1 MDIDISAD
9 LLYYIIYNKRALS
22 IEHCALIRR
31 IRENCEMRKGLALT
45 TVFMA
50 IVIAVVIVASTFA
63 FFSNVPDKTVVTIG
77 ANDDFSISLGDAV
90 GTAQLFPQTPVSDN
104 SGGVSGE
111 KKYASVTIEYTVAVE
126 GAASITLRVSDSYE
140 WTGVDADVEDLQ
152 GLQDY
157 VNSHIKCRLY
167 AAGEQPPEWGAAGAA
182 EYKLPKFNPGA
193 TGTVKLDVMLDLSEE
208 LAPPELEDATLTVRV
223 GVEKTTSGESA

>member
-1 MDIDISAD
+1 M
-9 LLYYIIYNKRALS
+9 
-22 IEHCALIRR
+22 IRR

-90 GTAQLFPQTPVSDN
+90 GTAKLFPQTPVSDN
-104 SGGVSGE
+104 SGVVSGE
-111 KKYASVTIEYTVAVE
+111 KYASVTIEYTVAVE
-126 GAASITLRVSDSYE
+126 GAESITLRVSDYV
-140 WTGVDADVEDLQ
+140 WTGIGEDV
-152 GLQDY
+152 QDY
-157 VNSHIKCRLY
+157 VKSHIKCRLY
-167 AAGEQPPEWGAAGAA
+167 AGEQPPEWGTA
-182 EYKLPKFNPGA
+182 EYKLPKITPGA

-208 LAPPELEDATLTVRV
+208 LAPPELKGATLTVRV

>member
-1 MDIDISAD
+1 
-9 LLYYIIYNKRALS
+9 
-22 IEHCALIRR
+22 
-31 IRENCEMRKGLALT
+31 MRKGLALT

-90 GTAQLFPQTPVSDN
+90 GTAQLFPQTPVSNN

-111 KKYASVTIEYTVAVE
+111 KYASVTIEYTVAVE
-126 GAASITLRVSDSYE
+126 GAESITLRVSDSYA
-140 WTGVDADVEDLQ
+140 WTGVDADVQ
-152 GLQDY
+152 NY

-167 AAGEQPPEWGAAGAA
+167 AGEQPPEWGAA
-182 EYKLPKFNPGA
+182 EYELPNITPGA
-193 TGTVKLDVMLDLSEE
+193 TGTVTLDVKLDLSEE
-208 LAPPELEDATLTVRV
+208 LAPPELKGATLTVRV

>member
-1 MDIDISAD
+1 
-9 LLYYIIYNKRALS
+9 
-22 IEHCALIRR
+22 
-31 IRENCEMRKGLALT
+31 MRKGLALT

-90 GTAQLFPQTPVSDN
+90 GTAQLFPQTPVSNN

-126 GAASITLRVSDSYE
+126 GAASITLRVSDSYA
-140 WTGVDADVEDLQ
+140 WTDAYGAPLDKDVAAYIKP
-152 GLQDY
+152 Y
-157 VNSHIKCRLY
+157 VKCRLY
-167 AAGEQPPEWGAAGAA
+167 LGGDAPEWDDAGAA
-182 EYKLPKFNPGA
+182 EYELPNFNPGA
-193 TGTVKLDVMLDLSEE
+193 TGKVTLDVMLDLSEE
-208 LAPPELEDATLTVRV
+208 LAPPELKGATLTVRV

>member
-1 MDIDISAD
+1 
-9 LLYYIIYNKRALS
+9 
-22 IEHCALIRR
+22 
-31 IRENCEMRKGLALT
+31 MRKGLALT

-111 KKYASVTIEYTVAVE
+111 KYASVTIEYTVAVE
-126 GAASITLRVSDSYE
+126 GAESITLRVSDSYA
-140 WTGVDADVEDLQ
+140 WTGVGEDVVGKDV
-152 GLQDY
+152 QDY

-167 AAGEQPPEWGAAGAA
+167 AGGQPPEWGAAGAA
-182 EYKLPKFNPGA
+182 EYELPNITPGA
-193 TGTVKLDVMLDLSEE
+193 TGTVKLDVMLDISEE
-208 LAPPELEDATLTVRV
+208 LAPPELEGATLTVRV

>member
-1 MDIDISAD
+1 MC
-9 LLYYIIYNKRALS
+9 

-111 KKYASVTIEYTVAVE
+111 KYASVTIEYTVAVE
-126 GAASITLRVSDSYE
+126 GAESITLRVSDSYA

-152 GLQDY
+152 DLQDY

-167 AAGEQPPEWGAAGAA
+167 AAGEQPPEWGAA
-182 EYKLPKFNPGA
+182 EYKLPKINPGA

-208 LAPPELEDATLTVRV
+208 LAPPELKGATLTVRV

>member
-1 MDIDISAD
+1 M
-9 LLYYIIYNKRALS
+9 
-22 IEHCALIRR
+22 IRR

-90 GTAQLFPQTPVSDN
+90 GTAQLFPQTPVSNN

-111 KKYASVTIEYTVAVE
+111 KYASVTIEYTVAVE
-126 GAASITLRVSDSYE
+126 GAESITLRVSDSYA
-140 WTGVDADVEDLQ
+140 WTGVDADVQ
-152 GLQDY
+152 NY
-157 VNSHIKCRLY
+157 VKSHIKCRLY
-167 AAGEQPPEWGAAGAA
+167 AGGQPPEWGAAGAA
-182 EYKLPKFNPGA
+182 EYKLPNINPGA
-193 TGTVKLDVMLDLSEE
+193 TGTVTLDVMLDLSEE
-208 LAPPELEDATLTVRV
+208 LAPPELKGATLTVRV

>member
-1 MDIDISAD
+1 
-9 LLYYIIYNKRALS
+9 
-22 IEHCALIRR
+22 
-31 IRENCEMRKGLALT
+31 MRKGLALT

-90 GTAQLFPQTPVSDN
+90 GTAALSPQTPVSDN

-111 KKYASVTIEYTVAVE
+111 KYASVTIEYTVAVE
-126 GAASITLRVSDSYE
+126 GAASITLRVSDYA
-140 WTGVDADVEDLQ
+140 WTGVDEDVQ
-152 GLQDY
+152 GY

-167 AAGEQPPEWGAAGAA
+167 AAGGQPLEWGAAGAA
-182 EYKLPKFNPGA
+182 EYKLPNINPGA
-193 TGTVKLDVMLDLSEE
+193 TGKVTLDVMLDLSEE
-208 LAPPELEDATLTVRV
+208 LAPPELEGATLTVRV

>member
-1 MDIDISAD
+1 
-9 LLYYIIYNKRALS
+9 
-22 IEHCALIRR
+22 
-31 IRENCEMRKGLALT
+31 MRKGLALT

-90 GTAQLFPQTPVSDN
+90 GTAALSPQTPVSNN
-104 SGGVSGE
+104 SGGTIGA
-111 KKYASVTIEYTVAVE
+111 KFASVTIEYTVAVE
-126 GAASITLRVSDSYE
+126 GAASITLRVFDSYA
-140 WTGVDADVEDLQ
+140 WTGVDADVQ
-152 GLQDY
+152 GY

-167 AAGEQPPEWGAAGAA
+167 AEGEQPPEWGAAGSA
-182 EYKLPKFNPGA
+182 EYKLPNFNPGA
-193 TGTVKLDVMLDLSEE
+193 TGVVTLDVMLDLSEE
-208 LAPPELEDATLTVRV
+208 LAPPELEGATLTVRV

>member
-1 MDIDISAD
+1 
-9 LLYYIIYNKRALS
+9 
-22 IEHCALIRR
+22 
-31 IRENCEMRKGLALT
+31 MRKGLALT

-104 SGGVSGE
+104 SGGVFGE
-111 KKYASVTIEYTVAVE
+111 KYASVTIEYTVAVE
-126 GAASITLRVSDSYE
+126 GAASITLRVSDSYA
-140 WTGVDADVEDLQ
+140 WTGVGDADVDADVQ
-152 GLQDY
+152 GY
-157 VNSHIKCRLY
+157 VNLHIKCRLY
-167 AAGEQPPEWGAAGAA
+167 AEGEQPPEWGAAGAA
-182 EYKLPKFNPGA
+182 EYALPDIAPGA
-193 TGTVKLDVMLDLSEE
+193 TGTVTLDVMLDLSEE
-208 LAPPELEDATLTVRV
+208 LAPPELEGATLTVRV

>member
-1 MDIDISAD
+1 
-9 LLYYIIYNKRALS
+9 
-22 IEHCALIRR
+22 
-31 IRENCEMRKGLALT
+31 MRKGLALT

-111 KKYASVTIEYTVAVE
+111 KYASVIIEYTVAVE

-140 WTGVDADVEDLQ
+140 WTGVGEDVVDADVQ
-152 GLQDY
+152 NY
-157 VNSHIKCRLY
+157 VKSHIKCRLY
-167 AAGEQPPEWGAAGAA
+167 AKGEQPPEWGAA
-182 EYKLPKFNPGA
+182 EYELPNSNPGA
-193 TGTVKLDVMLDLSEE
+193 TGFVTLDVMLDLSEE
-208 LAPPELEDATLTVRV
+208 LAPPELKGATLTVRV

>member
-1 MDIDISAD
+1 MH
-9 LLYYIIYNKRALS
+9 Y
-22 IEHCALIRR
+22 ALIRR

-63 FFSNVPDKTVVTIG
+63 FFSNVPDKTVVTID
-77 ANDDFSISLGDAV
+77 ANDDFSISLGEAE
-90 GTAQLFPQTPVSDN
+90 GTAQLSPQTPVSDN
-104 SGGVSGE
+104 SGGVFGE

-126 GAASITLRVSDSYE
+126 GAESITLRVSDSYA
-140 WTGVDADVEDLQ
+140 WTDVDAGVDADVDAV
-152 GLQDY
+152 QDY

-167 AAGEQPPEWGAAGAA
+167 AKGGQPPEWGAAGAA
-182 EYKLPKFNPGA
+182 EYKLPVVTPGA
-193 TGTVKLDVMLDLSEE
+193 TGTVTLDVMLDLSEE
-208 LAPPELEDATLTVRV
+208 LAPPELKGATLTVRV

>member
-1 MDIDISAD
+1 
-9 LLYYIIYNKRALS
+9 
-22 IEHCALIRR
+22 
-31 IRENCEMRKGLALT
+31 MRKGLALT

-104 SGGVSGE
+104 SGGVSG
-111 KKYASVTIEYTVAVE
+111 KKYASVKIEYTVAVE
-126 GAASITLRVSDSYE
+126 GAASITLRVSDYV
-140 WTGVDADVEDLQ
+140 WTGIGEDVEDLQ
-152 GLQDY
+152 DLQDY

-167 AAGEQPPEWGAAGAA
+167 AAGEQPPEWGAA
-182 EYKLPKFNPGA
+182 EYKLPDIAPGA
-193 TGTVKLDVMLDLSEE
+193 TGKVTLDVMLDLSEE
-208 LAPPELEDATLTVRV
+208 LAPPELKDATLTVRV

>member
-1 MDIDISAD
+1 MGIDISAD

-22 IEHCALIRR
+22 IEHCASIRR

-90 GTAQLFPQTPVSDN
+90 GTAQLFPQTPVSNN

-126 GAASITLRVSDSYE
+126 DATSVVLRVSDSYA
-140 WTGVDADVEDLQ
+140 WTGADGALLDKDVAA
-152 GLQDY
+152 Y
-157 VNSHIKCRLY
+157 IKPYIKCRLY
-167 AAGEQPPEWGAAGAA
+167 WGGDAPEWGAAGAA
-182 EYKLPKFNPGA
+182 EYKLPDFSMGA
-193 TGTVKLDVMLDLSEE
+193 TGKVTLDVMLDLSEE
-208 LAPPELEDATLTVRV
+208 LAPPELVGATLTVRV

>member
-1 MDIDISAD
+1 
-9 LLYYIIYNKRALS
+9 
-22 IEHCALIRR
+22 
-31 IRENCEMRKGLALT
+31 MRKGLALT

-90 GTAQLFPQTPVSDN
+90 GTAQLSPQTPVSDN

-126 GAASITLRVSDSYE
+126 GAESITLRVSDSYA
-140 WTGVDADVEDLQ
+140 WTGVDADVQ
-152 GLQDY
+152 GY

-167 AAGEQPPEWGAAGAA
+167 AVGEQPPEWGAAGAA
-182 EYKLPKFNPGA
+182 EYELQDIAPGA
-193 TGTVKLDVMLDLSEE
+193 TGKVTLDVMLDLSEE
-208 LAPPELEDATLTVRV
+208 LAPPELEGATLTVRV

>member
-1 MDIDISAD
+1 
-9 LLYYIIYNKRALS
+9 
-22 IEHCALIRR
+22 
-31 IRENCEMRKGLALT
+31 MRKGLALT

-90 GTAQLFPQTPVSDN
+90 GTAALSPQTPVSDN
-104 SGGVSGE
+104 SGGVFGE

-126 GAASITLRVSDSYE
+126 GATSITLRVSDSYA
-140 WTGVDADVEDLQ
+140 WTGVGEDVED
-152 GLQDY
+152 LQDY

-167 AAGEQPPEWGAAGAA
+167 AGGQPPEWGAAGAA
-182 EYKLPKFNPGA
+182 EYELPDIAPGA
-193 TGTVKLDVMLDLSEE
+193 TGTVTLDVMLDLSEE
-208 LAPPELEDATLTVRV
+208 LAPPELEGATLTVRV

>member
-1 MDIDISAD
+1 
-9 LLYYIIYNKRALS
+9 
-22 IEHCALIRR
+22 
-31 IRENCEMRKGLALT
+31 MRKGLALT

-104 SGGVSGE
+104 SGGVFGE
-111 KKYASVTIEYTVAVE
+111 KYASVTIEYTVAVE
-126 GAASITLRVSDSYE
+126 GAASITLRVSDYA
-140 WTGVDADVEDLQ
+140 WTGVGEDVVDADVQ
-152 GLQDY
+152 NY

-167 AAGEQPPEWGAAGAA
+167 AEGGQPPEWGAASAA
-182 EYKLPKFNPGA
+182 EYKLPNINSGA
-193 TGTVKLDVMLDLSEE
+193 TGKVTLDVMLDLSEE
-208 LAPPELEDATLTVRV
+208 LAPPELKDATLTVRV

>member
-1 MDIDISAD
+1 
-9 LLYYIIYNKRALS
+9 
-22 IEHCALIRR
+22 
-31 IRENCEMRKGLALT
+31 MRKGLALT

-63 FFSNVPDKTVVTIG
+63 FFSNVPDKTVVTID

-126 GAASITLRVSDSYE
+126 GAASITLRVSDSYV
-140 WTGVDADVEDLQ
+140 WTGADGAPLEEDVDADV
-152 GLQDY
+152 QDY

-167 AAGEQPPEWGAAGAA
+167 AAGEQPLEWGAA
-182 EYKLPKFNPGA
+182 EYELPNITPGA
-193 TGTVKLDVMLDLSEE
+193 TGKVTLDVMLDLSEE
-208 LAPPELEDATLTVRV
+208 LAPPELKGATLTVRV
-223 GVEKTTSGESA
+223 GVEKTTSGENA

>member
-1 MDIDISAD
+1 
-9 LLYYIIYNKRALS
+9 
-22 IEHCALIRR
+22 
-31 IRENCEMRKGLALT
+31 MRKGLALT

-104 SGGVSGE
+104 SGDVSG

-126 GAASITLRVSDSYE
+126 GAASITLRVSDSYL
-140 WTGVDADVEDLQ
+140 WTGLDTGDDGEDVQ
-152 GLQDY
+152 NY

-167 AAGEQPPEWGAAGAA
+167 AEGEQPPEWGAA
-182 EYKLPKFNPGA
+182 EYKLPDIAPGA
-193 TGTVKLDVMLDLSEE
+193 TGTVTLDVMLDLSEE
-208 LAPPELEDATLTVRV
+208 LAPPELAGATLTVRV

>member
-1 MDIDISAD
+1 M
-9 LLYYIIYNKRALS
+9 
-22 IEHCALIRR
+22 IRR

-90 GTAQLFPQTPVSDN
+90 GTAQLFPQTPDSDN

-111 KKYASVTIEYTVAVE
+111 KYASVTIEYTVAVE
-126 GAASITLRVSDSYE
+126 GAESITLRVSDSYA

-152 GLQDY
+152 DLQDY

-167 AAGEQPPEWGAAGAA
+167 AAGEQPPEWGAA
-182 EYKLPKFNPGA
+182 EYKLPKINPGA

-208 LAPPELEDATLTVRV
+208 LAPPELKGATLTVRV

>member
-1 MDIDISAD
+1 
-9 LLYYIIYNKRALS
+9 
-22 IEHCALIRR
+22 
-31 IRENCEMRKGLALT
+31 MRKGLALT

-104 SGGVSGE
+104 SGGVSG

-126 GAASITLRVSDSYE
+126 GAASITLRVSDSSYE
-140 WTGVDADVEDLQ
+140 WTDDVEDV
-152 GLQDY
+152 QDY

-167 AAGEQPPEWGAAGAA
+167 AEGEQPPEWGAAGSA
-182 EYKLPKFNPGA
+182 EYELPDIAPGA
-193 TGTVKLDVMLDLSEE
+193 TGVVTLDVMLDLSEE
-208 LAPPELEDATLTVRV
+208 LAPPELEGATLTVRV

>member
-1 MDIDISAD
+1 
-9 LLYYIIYNKRALS
+9 
-22 IEHCALIRR
+22 
-31 IRENCEMRKGLALT
+31 MRKGLALT

-111 KKYASVTIEYTVAVE
+111 KYASVTIEYTVAVE
-126 GAASITLRVSDSYE
+126 GAASITLRVSGSYA
-140 WTGVDADVEDLQ
+140 WTGVGEDVDEDV
-152 GLQDY
+152 QDY

-167 AAGEQPPEWGAAGAA
+167 AGEQPPEWGAA
-182 EYKLPKFNPGA
+182 EYKLPNINPGA
-193 TGTVKLDVMLDLSEE
+193 TGTVTLDVMLDLSEE
-208 LAPPELEDATLTVRV
+208 LAPPELKGATLTVRV

>member
-1 MDIDISAD
+1 
-9 LLYYIIYNKRALS
+9 
-22 IEHCALIRR
+22 
-31 IRENCEMRKGLALT
+31 MRKGLALT

-104 SGGVSGE
+104 RGGVSGE
-111 KKYASVTIEYTVAVE
+111 KYASVTIEYTVAVE
-126 GAASITLRVSDSYE
+126 GAESITLRVSDSYA
-140 WTGVDADVEDLQ
+140 WTGVGEDV
-152 GLQDY
+152 QDY

-167 AAGEQPPEWGAAGAA
+167 AGGQPPEWGAAGAA
-182 EYKLPKFNPGA
+182 EYELPNFNPGA
-193 TGTVKLDVMLDLSEE
+193 TGKVTLDVMLDLSEE
-208 LAPPELEDATLTVRV
+208 LAPPELKGATLTVRV

>member
-1 MDIDISAD
+1 M
-9 LLYYIIYNKRALS
+9 S
-22 IEHCALIRR
+22 IVRCALIRR

-104 SGGVSGE
+104 SGVVSGE
-111 KKYASVTIEYTVAVE
+111 KYASVTIEYTVAVE
-126 GAASITLRVSDSYE
+126 GAESITLRVSDSYA
-140 WTGVDADVEDLQ
+140 WTGVDADVQ
-152 GLQDY
+152 NY
-157 VNSHIKCRLY
+157 VKSHIKCRLY
-167 AAGEQPPEWGAAGAA
+167 AKGEQPPEWGAA
-182 EYKLPKFNPGA
+182 EYKLPNITPGA
-193 TGTVKLDVMLDLSEE
+193 TGTVTLDVMLDLSEE
-208 LAPPELEDATLTVRV
+208 LAPPELKGATLTVRV

>member
-1 MDIDISAD
+1 
-9 LLYYIIYNKRALS
+9 
-22 IEHCALIRR
+22 
-31 IRENCEMRKGLALT
+31 MRKGLALT

-111 KKYASVTIEYTVAVE
+111 KYASVTIEYTVAVE
-126 GAASITLRVSDSYE
+126 GAESITLRVSDSYA

-152 GLQDY
+152 DLQDY

-167 AAGEQPPEWGAAGAA
+167 AAGEQPPEWGAA
-182 EYKLPKFNPGA
+182 EYKLPKINPGA

-208 LAPPELEDATLTVRV
+208 LAPPELKGATLTVRV

>member
-90 GTAQLFPQTPVSDN
+90 GTAALSPQTPVSDN

-111 KKYASVTIEYTVAVE
+111 KFASVTIEYMVAVE
-126 GAASITLRVSDSYE
+126 DATAITLRVSSDYS
-140 WTGVDADVEDLQ
+140 WTGVGEGVS
-152 GLQDY
+152 GY
-157 VNSHIKCRLY
+157 VDSFIKCRLY
-167 AAGEQPPEWGAAGAA
+167 ADGDNPPEWGAAGAA
-182 EYKLPKFNPGA
+182 EYELPDITPGA
-193 TGTVKLDVMLDLSEE
+193 TGKVTLDVMLDISEE

>member
-1 MDIDISAD
+1 M
-9 LLYYIIYNKRALS
+9 S
-22 IEHCALIRR
+22 IVRCASIRR

-90 GTAQLFPQTPVSDN
+90 GTAALSPQTPVSDN
-104 SGGVSGE
+104 SGGVFGE

-140 WTGVDADVEDLQ
+140 WMGVGEDVVDADVQ
-152 GLQDY
+152 NY
-157 VNSHIKCRLY
+157 VNSHIK
-167 AAGEQPPEWGAAGAA
+167 
-182 EYKLPKFNPGA
+182 
-193 TGTVKLDVMLDLSEE
+193 
-208 LAPPELEDATLTVRV
+208 
-223 GVEKTTSGESA
+223 

>member
-1 MDIDISAD
+1 M
-9 LLYYIIYNKRALS
+9 
-22 IEHCALIRR
+22 IRR

-90 GTAQLFPQTPVSDN
+90 GTAKLFPQTPVSDN
-104 SGGVSGE
+104 SGGVSG

-126 GAASITLRVSDSYE
+126 GAASITLRVSDYA
-140 WTGVDADVEDLQ
+140 WTGVDEDVQ
-152 GLQDY
+152 GY

-167 AAGEQPPEWGAAGAA
+167 AAGGQPLEWGAAGAA
-182 EYKLPKFNPGA
+182 EYKLPNINPGA
-193 TGTVKLDVMLDLSEE
+193 TGKVTLDVMLDLSEE

-223 GVEKTTSGESA
+223 GVEKTTSGENA

>member
-1 MDIDISAD
+1 
-9 LLYYIIYNKRALS
+9 
-22 IEHCALIRR
+22 
-31 IRENCEMRKGLALT
+31 MRKGLALT

-104 SGGVSGE
+104 RGGVSGE
-111 KKYASVTIEYTVAVE
+111 KYASVTIEYTVAVE
-126 GAASITLRVSDSYE
+126 GAESITLRVSDYV
-140 WTGVDADVEDLQ
+140 WTGIGEDV
-152 GLQDY
+152 QDY
-157 VNSHIKCRLY
+157 VKSHIKCRLY
-167 AAGEQPPEWGAAGAA
+167 AAGGQPPEWGAA
-182 EYKLPKFNPGA
+182 EYELPNFNPGA
-193 TGTVKLDVMLDLSEE
+193 TGKVTLDVMLDLSEE
-208 LAPPELEDATLTVRV
+208 LAPPELKGATLTVRV

>member
-1 MDIDISAD
+1 MGIDISAD

-22 IEHCALIRR
+22 IEHCASIRR

-104 SGGVSGE
+104 SGGVFGE
-111 KKYASVTIEYTVAVE
+111 KYASVTIEYTVAVE
-126 GAASITLRVSDSYE
+126 GAASITLRVSDSSYT
-140 WTGVDADVEDLQ
+140 WTGVGEDVQ
-152 GLQDY
+152 GY

-167 AAGEQPPEWGAAGAA
+167 AGGQPPEWGAAGAA
-182 EYKLPKFNPGA
+182 EYALPDFSMGA
-193 TGTVKLDVMLDLSEE
+193 KGTVTLDVMLDISEE
-208 LAPPELEDATLTVRV
+208 LAPPELKGATLTVRV

>member
-1 MDIDISAD
+1 
-9 LLYYIIYNKRALS
+9 
-22 IEHCALIRR
+22 
-31 IRENCEMRKGLALT
+31 MRKGLALT

-90 GTAQLFPQTPVSDN
+90 GTAALSPQTPVSDN
-104 SGGVSGE
+104 SGGVFGE

-140 WTGVDADVEDLQ
+140 WTGVGEDVVGEDVQ
-152 GLQDY
+152 NY
-157 VNSHIKCRLY
+157 VKSHIKCRLY
-167 AAGEQPPEWGAAGAA
+167 AKGGQPPEWGAAGAA
-182 EYKLPKFNPGA
+182 EYELPNITPGA
-193 TGTVKLDVMLDLSEE
+193 TGKVTLDVMLDLSEE
-208 LAPPELEDATLTVRV
+208 LAPPELKGATLTVRV
-223 GVEKTTSGESA
+223 GVEKTTSGENA

>member
-1 MDIDISAD
+1 
-9 LLYYIIYNKRALS
+9 
-22 IEHCALIRR
+22 
-31 IRENCEMRKGLALT
+31 MRKGLALT

-63 FFSNVPDKTVVTIG
+63 FFSNVPDKTVVTID

-90 GTAQLFPQTPVSDN
+90 GTAQLFPQTPVSNN

-111 KKYASVTIEYTVAVE
+111 KYASVTIEYTVAVE
-126 GAASITLRVSDSYE
+126 GAASITLRVSDYE
-140 WTGVDADVEDLQ
+140 WTDDVDADVQ
-152 GLQDY
+152 GY

-167 AAGEQPPEWGAAGAA
+167 AEGEQPPEWGAA
-182 EYKLPKFNPGA
+182 EYALQDIAPGA
-193 TGTVKLDVMLDLSEE
+193 TGVVTLDVMLDLSEE
-208 LAPPELEDATLTVRV
+208 LAPPELEGATLTVRV

>member
-1 MDIDISAD
+1 
-9 LLYYIIYNKRALS
+9 
-22 IEHCALIRR
+22 
-31 IRENCEMRKGLALT
+31 MRKGLALT

-111 KKYASVTIEYTVAVE
+111 KYASVTIEYTVAVE
-126 GAASITLRVSDSYE
+126 GAASITLRVADYA
-140 WTGVDADVEDLQ
+140 WTGVGEDVVDADVQ
-152 GLQDY
+152 NY
-157 VNSHIKCRLY
+157 VKSHIKCRLY
-167 AAGEQPPEWGAAGAA
+167 AGEQPPEWGEAGAA
-182 EYKLPKFNPGA
+182 EYELPKITPGA
-193 TGTVKLDVMLDLSEE
+193 TGTVRLDVMLDLSEE
-208 LAPPELEDATLTVRV
+208 LAPPELKGATLTVRV